1 MKKNNNTI
9 TTKEIVTYGINRY
22 FLTQMVRRKL
32 IERIARG
39 IYIDKNELG
48 DEFFNIIIQ
57 SKKAVFSHSTALY
70 LHRFTDRTPYYFD
83 ITVPQGYNGLLQKN
97 RKVRLFYIKRELFN
111 VGLIEIESPQG
122 KRIRTYD
129 VERTICDLLRSKKRL
144 DGDMIKDAIKSYLKN
159 SNKNIYKLNE
169 YAKKFKVGDELNKYL
184 EVLL

>member
-1 MKKNNNTI
+1 MTNINKILKLMKKNNNTI

-70 LHRFTDRTPYYFD
+70 LHRFTDRTPYYF
-83 ITVPQGYNGLLQKN
+83 ILLYPKVIMVYYKN

-159 SNKNIYKLNE
+159 SNKIFIN
-169 YAKKFKVGDELNKYL
+169 
-184 EVLL
+184 